1 MRNALTCAAM
11 LALTACGAAKDDSA
25 APEAAS
31 STSSASVAATGT
43 TTLADLAPA
52 SFGQCKACHA
62 VEPGKHGIGPS
73 LAGVFGKKAGSAAG
87 FAYSEANRS
96 SGVTWDDP
104 TLDAYLEAPAKT
116 MPGTKMTYAGMK
128 DPAKRKELIEYLK
141 SLK

>member
-1 MRNALTCAAM
+1 MRRAVLGMTL
-11 LALTACGAAKDDSA
+11 LALAACGSDGSEESEASAGSSA
-25 APEAAS
+25 APPPVSAAP
-31 STSSASVAATGT
+31 TPGGGQ
-43 TTLADLAPA
+43 PA
-52 SFGQCKACHA
+52 SFAACKACHA

-73 LAGVFGKKAGSAAG
+73 LAGVFGKKFGSAAG
-87 FAYSEANRS
+87 FAYSDANRS
-96 SGVTWDDP
+96 SGVTWDDA